1 MLSSFPKFQ
10 SFLKQTRK
18 AQNAESQK
26 HQLTQKQL
34 KATFLI
40 SHRIT
45 QTIIPFHHHLIVMPQ
60 EFELSSSRN
69 GGINS
74 TVGSSHVGSSHV
86 GLSQDDD
93 EVRVVEIRREISRLQ
108 MLERGLAKSSR
119 CFIIKE
125 DEEGRLATKRSAQV
139 RKGISALVGVSL
151 LIGVVFGIM
160 AIARYM
166 KNNDVQFSQGSGGN
180 TPTSLQQL
188 EAHNTVEDC
197 WLILHGD
204 VYDLSSYADRHPG
217 GAYWI
222 TDQCGHDGTEL
233 YDAFH
238 RTSLLKTVKRF
249 RIGPFVETT
258 AQDDSL
264 DPPGAGGSRD
274 ASSEESSD
282 ADEHDNEDEDEYGKE
297 MAGRDDGQ
305 QVAEPP
311 QEVNYSICRPDCSV
325 PMSELQRHNTANDLW
340 MAVSGVVYD
349 LTDYAGQHPAGSRV
363 VVNVGGTIRTTN
375 EFERYHKA
383 QDILK
388 VTQYIVGNL
397 T

>member
-1 MLSSFPKFQ
+1 MLK
-10 SFLKQTRK
+10 
-18 AQNAESQK
+18 
-26 HQLTQKQL
+26 
-34 KATFLI
+34 
-40 SHRIT
+40 
-45 QTIIPFHHHLIVMPQ
+45 
-60 EFELSSSRN
+60 EFRLSSSRHS
-69 GGINS
+69 GIDS
-74 TVGSSHVGSSHV
+74 TARSSHHDDDD
-86 GLSQDDD
+86 DDD
-93 EVRVVEIRREISRLQ
+93 EGSLASIRREISRLQ
-108 MLERGLAKSSR
+108 MLERGIAKSIR
-119 CFIIKE
+119 CFTVEK
-125 DEEGRLATKRSAQV
+125 DEEGRLVTKSARI
-139 RKGISALVGVSL
+139 RKGTSALVGIAL

-180 TPTSLQQL
+180 TPTSLKQL

-197 WLILHGD
+197 WLILHED
-204 VYDLSSYADRHPG
+204 AYDLSSYADRHPG

-233 YDAFH
+233 YDTFH

-249 RIGPFVETT
+249 RIGPFVKTT
-258 AQDDSL
+258 AQDDIS
-264 DPPGAGGSRD
+264 DPPGTGASSD
-274 ASSEESSD
+274 ASSQESSD
-282 ADEHDNEDEDEYGKE
+282 ADENDNEDEDEYEKE
-297 MAGRDDGQ
+297 MGGRNDGQ
-305 QVAEPP
+305 QVAKPP
-311 QEVNYSICRPDCSV
+311 QEVDYSVCQPDCSV

-363 VVNVGGTIRTTN
+363 VVNVAGTIRTTN

-383 QDILK
+383 RDILK